1 MPCLKHYYVGGPGP
15 SVVDRIAS
23 VEKGRTG
30 MTAVSKRN
38 ILALLGLAPVS
49 LAAVSVQ
56 PENFNRD
63 MSNKSSDEPS
73 PGVAHLRVA
82 RYDLEKMA
90 ITFERLAHE
99 VRTGGVN
106 VSRFHI
112 GCDAVE
118 DNWLTQ
124 TLTIDLEMLHKDEP
138 A

>member
-1 MPCLKHYYVGGPGP
+1 
-15 SVVDRIAS
+15 
-23 VEKGRTG
+23 

-38 ILALLGLAPVS
+38 ILALLGLAPVG

-63 MSNKSSDEPS
+63 INDKPSDEPS
-73 PGVAHLRVA
+73 PSIAHLRVA

-112 GCDAVE
+112 GCDAIE
-118 DNWLTQ
+118 DNWLPQ